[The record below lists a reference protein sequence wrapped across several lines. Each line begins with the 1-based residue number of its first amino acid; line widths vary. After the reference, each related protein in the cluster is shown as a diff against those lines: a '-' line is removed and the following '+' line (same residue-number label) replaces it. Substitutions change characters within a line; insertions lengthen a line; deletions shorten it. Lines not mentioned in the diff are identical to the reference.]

1 MGNPA
6 TRIGTMNPT
15 VLQHWQHSLAML
27 IVSEERARWIQERY
41 PPTDS
46 GRPGIL
52 HCEPQRKTS
61 RAKDAQNGRKMD
73 EAAEVAEV
81 A

>member
-6 TRIGTMNPT
+6 TRLGTTNPT
-15 VLQHWQHSLAML
+15 VLQHWQHPLAEL
-27 IVSEERARWIQERY
+27 IVTPERAAWIQERY

-52 HCEPQRKTS
+52 HCEPQKKTS
-61 RAKDAQNGRKMD
+61 RAKDAH